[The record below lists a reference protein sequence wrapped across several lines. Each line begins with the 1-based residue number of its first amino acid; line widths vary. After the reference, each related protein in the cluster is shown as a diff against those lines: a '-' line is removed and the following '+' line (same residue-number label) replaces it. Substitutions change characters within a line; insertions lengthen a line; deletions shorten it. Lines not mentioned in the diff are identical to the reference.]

1 MARAMGRQVSAVEKQ
16 TRHPPPQ
23 PYNLRK
29 RKRNP
34 NIDQEEKE
42 SLPKSKIPRREN
54 RKKCL
59 PIPIL
64 PAEVWTKIFG
74 YLNSVTIHTKISL
87 VCKYFLDMVRNSQ
100 NLAGEIRL
108 SPKYLQDVFNLKE
121 DVLSLLNFD
130 LHFKMAEMLKRWP
143 KITTVKFTQIS
154 AFEKYQW
161 LRNRSTTNFER
172 DIFSQFKNLKDF
184 QNAWNTKTLK
194 EVKLSSFVETSVLN
208 IPGNADG
215 QTKKS
220 EGILVQGSQ
229 QTFSISVNRI
239 QYDDAK
245 TDYDSI
251 KTPQALC
258 KNINVSKY
266 DAIRSIRMYAPSN
279 ETLKFMADRIKKLEH
294 LEIEMGFQTEEL
306 LSKEWQKTFC
316 DFLKSQ
322 GQTLTEITFLFPYC
336 HYCFG
341 FLMSITAHGQP
352 REDVFGFTKFMYEA
366 INKNCP
372 KLNRITTDSR
382 CQMKEFFPY
391 PLVRAW
397 KNIEIYQWP
406 KKYLIHHPA

>member
-1 MARAMGRQVSAVEKQ
+1 
-16 TRHPPPQ
+16 
-23 PYNLRK
+23 
-29 RKRNP
+29 
-34 NIDQEEKE
+34 
-42 SLPKSKIPRREN
+42 
-54 RKKCL
+54 
-59 PIPIL
+59 
-64 PAEVWTKIFG
+64 
-74 YLNSVTIHTKISL
+74 
-87 VCKYFLDMVRNSQ
+87 MVRNSQ

-220 EGILVQGSQ
+220 DGILVQGSQ

-251 KTPQALC
+251 KTPQ
-258 KNINVSKY
+258 
-266 DAIRSIRMYAPSN
+266 
-279 ETLKFMADRIKKLEH
+279 
-294 LEIEMGFQTEEL
+294 
-306 LSKEWQKTFC
+306 
-316 DFLKSQ
+316 
-322 GQTLTEITFLFPYC
+322 
-336 HYCFG
+336 
-341 FLMSITAHGQP
+341 
-352 REDVFGFTKFMYEA
+352 
-366 INKNCP
+366 
-372 KLNRITTDSR
+372 
-382 CQMKEFFPY
+382 
-391 PLVRAW
+391 
-397 KNIEIYQWP
+397 
-406 KKYLIHHPA
+406 